1 MPAEPFAQRSKTTDG
16 GATWSASRV
25 IFDPRQKDQT
35 IANQIIVPTAGP
47 AKRVLIYAFALL
59 PTEGGKGHPSL
70 ASSVAAIRSSDGGA
84 TWSGSIIVSPVDVA
98 EVFINV

>member
-1 MPAEPFAQRSKTTDG
+1 MRCAVAFQATVCPQRKVLRKTMPAEPFAQRSKTTDG

-47 AKRVLIYAFALL
+47 AKRVLIDAFALL
-59 PTEGGKGHPSL
+59 PTE
-70 ASSVAAIRSSDGGA
+70 AARA
-84 TWSGSIIVSPVDVA
+84 TPA
-98 EVFINV
+98 